1 MTSPSPIVRFAGAV
15 TWVPGPGSTGITLL
29 GTTREPGSTQ
39 AELSLIGAEAV
50 QLPPDL
56 ADVTADVAAPAGVLL
71 RSGSSAWR
79 IACRTWQ
86 LHRDAGVTFYA
97 AVPARP
103 TPLRRRLAWRV
114 LLGVAATAP
123 GRWLLARRVSKKSI
137 RT

>member
-79 IACRTWQ
+79 IGCRTWQ
-86 LHRDAGVTFYA
+86 LHRDAGVAFYA

-103 TPLRRRLAWRV
+103 APLRRRLAWRV
-114 LLGVAATAP
+114 LLGIAATAP
-123 GRWLLARRVSKKSI
+123 GRWLLARRVSKKSN